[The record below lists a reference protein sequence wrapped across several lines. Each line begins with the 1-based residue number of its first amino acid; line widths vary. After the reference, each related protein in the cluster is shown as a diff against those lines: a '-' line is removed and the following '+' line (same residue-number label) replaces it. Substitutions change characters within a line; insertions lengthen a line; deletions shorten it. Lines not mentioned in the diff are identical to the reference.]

1 MANKNPK
8 RENLIPNSERTPK
21 ELKEMT
27 SNGGKKSGQV
37 RREKRLLKD
46 TIQMFFESTP
56 TPEVIEQCANAFGF
70 NPKDLQEVI
79 TGGLIQK
86 AMCGDAKAFEVLR
99 DTAGQKPVN
108 VTELTGANGEPLTVK
123 KVYVTPE
130 QQKAVEEHIKKAIE

>member
-8 RENLIPNSERTPK
+8 RENLKPFNTLSKDE
-21 ELKEMT
+21 
-27 SNGGKKSGQV
+27 
-37 RREKRLLKD
+37 RREIAQKGAEATNKKIKEKKLLKD

-99 DTAGQKPVN
+99 DTAGQKPVDKK
-108 VTELTGANGEPLTVK
+108 EITGADGEQLIKT
-123 KVYVTPE
+123 VYVTKE
-130 QQKAVEEHIKKAIE
+130 EKNKVNEHINSVIDN

>member
-8 RENLIPNSERTPK
+8 RENLKPFNTLSKDE
-21 ELKEMT
+21 
-27 SNGGKKSGQV
+27 
-37 RREKRLLKD
+37 RREIAQKGAEATNKKIKEKKLLKD